1 MGDASPT
8 STLERPEMA
17 KATQHPPTSLPHQE
31 TVDAGCYID
40 FEGFAPNKKSTSP
53 PPVLMGIYNR
63 EENGNFVQ
71 VVFNKD
77 YRWAAQDS
85 GVPHE
90 VIYKPDRKAFLAT
103 LMSSTRTKRPFFAY
117 SEHELTVLS
126 KILNRRPTDIVPRYK
141 NVRSIAKRW
150 LNERSAIYEQP
161 ETHDFNSVAAALG
174 ITPSLQLPK
183 GGMTARLR
191 MVREYSGTKAGWK
204 NAPNATREAWKELL
218 LYNQSDVM
226 TMHKIMQHM
235 CDHE

>member
-1 MGDASPT
+1 
-8 STLERPEMA
+8 MA
-17 KATQHPPTSLPHQE
+17 KAAHHPPTSLPE
-31 TVDAGCYID
+31 RSVIDAGCYID
-40 FEGFAPNKKSTSP
+40 FEGFAPNEHAASP
-53 PPVLMGIYNR
+53 PPILIGIYNR

-71 VVFNKD
+71 VVFNTD
-77 YRWAAQDS
+77 YRWAAEAP
-85 GVPHE
+85 GVCQAVVYE
-90 VIYKPDRKAFLAT
+90 PDRKGFLAT
-103 LMSSTRTKRPFFAY
+103 LMSSTRTRRPFFAY

-126 KILNRRPTDIVPRYK
+126 KILNRRRTDIVPRYK

-191 MVREYSGTKAGWK
+191 MVREHSGTKAGWK
-204 NAPNATREAWKELL
+204 KAPNATREAWKELL

-235 CDHE
+235 CDRD